1 MFDRAKAYRAIT
13 KGVLGEYPILK
24 AKLVSLPER
33 IAAERARLTAIH
45 SASTESA
52 AVSSSG
58 VNTRQ
63 KRDVSIIAECDR
75 LKNELEVTKADIACI
90 ERALSYLSEKE
101 RRVIELMDIQQQ
113 PGAVDR
119 LCVELGYE
127 RTKIYGIRNDALDK
141 FSTVYNGA
149 K

>member
-1 MFDRAKAYRAIT
+1 M
-13 KGVLGEYPILK
+13 
-24 AKLVSLPER
+24 
-33 IAAERARLTAIH
+33 
-45 SASTESA
+45 
-52 AVSSSG
+52 
-58 VNTRQ
+58 
-63 KRDVSIIAECDR
+63 
-75 LKNELEVTKADIACI
+75 
-90 ERALSYLSEKE
+90 
-101 RRVIELMDIQQQ
+101 IELMDIQQQ